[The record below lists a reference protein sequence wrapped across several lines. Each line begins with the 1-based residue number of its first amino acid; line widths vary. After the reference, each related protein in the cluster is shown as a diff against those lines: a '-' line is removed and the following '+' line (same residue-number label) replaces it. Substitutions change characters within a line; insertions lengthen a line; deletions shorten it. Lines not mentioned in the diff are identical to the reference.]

1 MTDNATGGNWD
12 APSTARQRVNK
23 GDRLAIV
30 EQALLEATAANSALA
45 EQVTTQRREIEAL
58 RAELAGPKITVPM
71 IDFDTPTGDP
81 MVIYRRSFLP

>member
-12 APSTARQRVNK
+12 APSTARQ
-23 GDRLAIV
+23 LAIV